1 MVITIVDIVQTID
14 FYENFLGVQVLEF
27 AAADGSRRWSLKFG
41 VQKINLHQ
49 ADVLFVPHAAAPGP
63 GSADLCFLSLA
74 PRVGQHKN
82 LAAQGVNI
90 IDGPVARSGV
100 QGPIT
105 SLFIHDPN
113 GNLLEI
119 SNLI

>member
-1 MVITIVDIVQTID
+1 LIITVVDIVQTID
-14 FYENFLGVQVLEF
+14 FYENLLGVQVLEF
-27 AAADGSRRWSLKFG
+27 AAVDGSRRWSLKFG

-49 ADVLFVPHAAAPGP
+49 ADVLFVPHAAA
-63 GSADLCFLSLA
+63 
-74 PRVGQHKN
+74 
-82 LAAQGVNI
+82 QGVNI
-90 IDGPVARSGV
+90 IDGPVARSGG

-105 SLFIHDPN
+105 SLYIQDPN

>member
-1 MVITIVDIVQTID
+1 LIITVVDIVQTID
-14 FYENFLGVQVLEF
+14 FYENLLGVQVLEF

-49 ADVLFVPHAAAPGP
+49 ADVLFVPHAAA
-63 GSADLCFLSLA
+63 
-74 PRVGQHKN
+74 
-82 LAAQGVNI
+82 QGVNI
-90 IDGPVARSGV
+90 IDGPVARSGG

-105 SLFIHDPN
+105 SLYIQDPN